1 MFITT
6 VEDSGIDRYSQEL
19 SKRIGVPTVESR
31 RYLSLKESLRLLR
44 RVRHSH
50 HPIHFPSQHFARY
63 GLFLNKPF
71 IITVHDLVR
80 LCMPVERENFLE
92 KVGLKLDNL
101 GLKNASHIISVS
113 ECTKADLV
121 HYLNIPENK
130 ISVIYNGVDR
140 TVFKPVLRGNFKFP
154 YLLYVGTERPRK
166 NLGTLMEAFANLKK
180 EVNEW
185 RDLKLI
191 KVGNA
196 GRSDKFRQTTLA
208 RVRRLGLEGQVIFT
222 DYLSDSV
229 LACYYSSALALVIPS
244 LYEGFGLPVIEAM
257 ACGCPVIASNS
268 SSLPEVAGDAALF
281 FTPDSPSELMHCV
294 YRLMTQPKLKN
305 ELIKKAFDR
314 VGCFSWEE
322 AARQTLEVYR
332 RVGTDPAWDIV
343 PSPLLG
349 RRVKSVPSVSK
360 MEPMGGNTMDYP
372 SSLA

>member
-1 MFITT
+1 MVLFIAT

-19 SKRIGVPTVESR
+19 SKRVGVPTIESR
-31 RYLSLKESLRLLR
+31 RYLCLKDSLRLLR
-44 RVRHSH
+44 RVRHNH
-50 HPIHFPSQHFARY
+50 HLIHFPSQHFARY

-80 LCMPVERENFLE
+80 LCMPIERENVLE
-92 KVGLKLDNL
+92 RVRLKLDIL
-101 GLKNASHIISVS
+101 GLKKANHIISVS
-113 ECTKADLV
+113 ECTKADLL

-140 TVFKPVLRGNFKFP
+140 SVFKPMFRRNSEFP

-166 NLGTLMEAFANLKK
+166 NLGTLMKAFANLKK
-180 EVNEW
+180 EVNEC

-196 GRSDKFRQTTLA
+196 GRSDKFRQSTLA
-208 RVRRLGLEGQVIFT
+208 RVRRLGLEGQVIFA
-222 DYLSDSV
+222 DYVLDNV

-281 FTPDSPSELMHCV
+281 FTPNSPLELMHCV

-305 ELIKKAFDR
+305 ELVKKGFDR
-314 VGCFSWEE
+314 ASCFSWEE

-332 RVGTDPAWDIV
+332 RVGTDPAWNIV
-343 PSPLLG
+343 PWPLPG
-349 RRVKSVPSVSK
+349 KRARSVPSVSN
-360 MEPMGGNTMDYP
+360 MEPVDGSTVDYQ
-372 SSLA
+372 